1 MDSYKSGIGTGTVS
15 SHVHNPVSRIETVE
29 SRSILLEQKKQKKK
43 RKEGRKKRSTLAD
56 SLARDVRGEWKG
68 QLRGEGEGCTMSFEK
83 GSSSDRYT
91 EEHDDGGERRKIEGD
106 PRRRRL
112 SQPFS

>member
-56 SLARDVRGEWKG
+56 SLARDVKREAKRAVEGGGRGMYYV
-68 QLRGEGEGCTMSFEK
+68 LREG
-83 GSSSDRYT
+83 
-91 EEHDDGGERRKIEGD
+91 IE
-106 PRRRRL
+106 
-112 SQPFS
+112 Q